1 MNQAKRYWMGSNT
14 IFQIL
19 YCFDVKM
26 PGLSRLEALNTCAC
40 GFLLSP
46 TTSSCCLHLEWR
58 REAMETMKSEAC
70 DFIINS
76 VDHR

>member
-1 MNQAKRYWMGSNT
+1 MGPNT

-19 YCFDVKM
+19 YCFDVKVL
-26 PGLSRLEALNTCAC
+26 GLSRLEALNTCAC
-40 GFLLSP
+40 GFLLP
-46 TTSSCCLHLEWR
+46 PATSSCCLSLEGR
-58 REAMETMKSEAC
+58 REAMETMKSEAY